1 MTDRQHH
8 SHPRP
13 ANSRFPKSRPLW
25 HTYAGITGLLLII
38 VVALAGG
45 IIWYDS
51 KKSNELA
58 VAAAERLMLEASE
71 EISDRINLLYDP
83 MYAIVGIAS
92 QVPELTSPAIR
103 DDARAM
109 SLILRVLKVYPQI
122 CPSMSGST
130 MAISS
135 W

>member
-1 MTDRQHH
+1 VVVTDKQHY

-13 ANSRFPKSRPLW
+13 ANSRFSPSRPLW
-25 HTYAGITGLLLII
+25 HTYVGITGLLLII
-38 VVALAGG
+38 VVVLAGG

-51 KKSNELA
+51 RKSNELA
-58 VAAAERLMLEASE
+58 VAAAERLMVEASE

-92 QVPELTSPAIR
+92 QVPELTSQAIR

-109 SLILRVLKVYPQI
+109 SLILRAEGL
-122 CPSMSGST
+122 ST
-130 MAISS
+130 NPVALCRV
-135 W
+135 